1 MIDVFTD
8 YILTDIGSP
17 ITLLL
22 ILVVSIYFIGKFL
35 FKNWG
40 NVKSYFET
48 AYQNRKKK
56 EELYETVQELKKA
69 KEDMVLELNK
79 AKEDMVNETQ
89 LMSKNQQDFYNT
101 QMQYKEKSQKLRDRL
116 EEKTNEAVEKAD
128 EANKRSEETLNEI
141 KELKLLMEQ
150 IKDRQE
156 EIDADRKA
164 QKVNELRQDLI
175 NAYHY
180 FTSLERNPK
189 QEWNEMESH
198 AFWSMFG
205 DYERYGGNDFA
216 HKVIQ
221 PAMNKL
227 KVIPITQED

>member
-17 ITLLL
+17 ITLLF
-22 ILVVSIYFIGKFL
+22 ILVVYIYFISKFL

-40 NVKSYFET
+40 NIRSYFET

-56 EELYETVQELKKA
+56 EELYESVQELKEA
-69 KEDMVLELNK
+69 KKTIN
-79 AKEDMVNETQ
+79 
-89 LMSKNQQDFYNT
+89 DFYDA
-101 QMQYKEKSQKLRDRL
+101 QMKYREKSQELRDRL
-116 EEKTNEAVEKAD
+116 EEKTD
-128 EANKRSEETLNEI
+128 EAIVKSVEANTRSKETLEEI
-141 KELKLLMEQ
+141 KELKLLLERIQ
-150 IKDRQE
+150 DRQE

-180 FTSLERNPK
+180 FTSKDRNPD
-189 QEWNEMESH
+189 QSWNEMEAH
-198 AFWSMFG
+198 AFWSMFK

-216 HKVIQ
+216 HEVIQ

-227 KVIPITQED
+227 KEIPITREA

>member
-1 MIDVFTD
+1 MIDTFTE

-40 NVKSYFET
+40 NIKSYFET

-56 EELYETVQELKKA
+56 EELYETVEVLQTNKDDFLNELKA
-69 KEDMVLELNK
+69 LRKELQDSY
-79 AKEDMVNETQ
+79 NEN
-89 LMSKNQQDFYNT
+89 LKYRNVSQQ
-101 QMQYKEKSQKLRDRL
+101 LRDNL
-116 EEKTNEAVEKAD
+116 QEETNIAVKKSE
-128 EANKRSEETLNEI
+128 EANTRSKETLNEI
-141 KELKLLMEQ
+141 REMRLLMEQ

-189 QEWNEMESH
+189 QEWNEMEAH
-198 AFWSMFG
+198 AFWSMFK

-216 HKVIQ
+216 HRVIQ

>member
-17 ITLLL
+17 ITLLF
-22 ILVVSIYFIGKFL
+22 ILVVSIYFISKFL

-40 NVKSYFET
+40 NIKSYFET

-56 EELYETVQELKKA
+56 EELYESVQELKEA
-69 KEDMVLELNK
+69 KKTIN
-79 AKEDMVNETQ
+79 
-89 LMSKNQQDFYNT
+89 DFYDV
-101 QMQYKEKSQKLRDRL
+101 QMKYREKSQELRDRL
-116 EEKTNEAVEKAD
+116 EEKTD
-128 EANKRSEETLNEI
+128 EAIVKSMEANTRSKETLEEI
-141 KELKLLMEQ
+141 KELKLLLEKIQ
-150 IKDRQE
+150 DRQE

-180 FTSLERNPK
+180 FTSMERNPE
-189 QEWNEMESH
+189 QTWNEMEAH
-198 AFWSMFG
+198 AFWSMFK

-216 HKVIQ
+216 HEVIQ
-221 PAMNKL
+221 PAMNRL
-227 KVIPITQED
+227 KEIPITKEV

>member
-1 MIDVFTD
+1 MIDTFTE

-40 NVKSYFET
+40 NIKSYFET

-56 EELYETVQELKKA
+56 EELYETVEVLQTNKDDFLNELKA
-69 KEDMVLELNK
+69 LRKELQDSH
-79 AKEDMVNETQ
+79 NEN
-89 LMSKNQQDFYNT
+89 LKYRNVSQQ
-101 QMQYKEKSQKLRDRL
+101 LRDNL
-116 EEKTNEAVEKAD
+116 QEETNIAVKKSE
-128 EANKRSEETLNEI
+128 EANTRSKETLNEI
-141 KELKLLMEQ
+141 REMRLLMEQ

-189 QEWNEMESH
+189 QEWNEMEAH
-198 AFWSMFG
+198 AFWSMFK

-216 HKVIQ
+216 HRVIQ

>member
-1 MIDVFTD
+1 MIDTFTD
-8 YILTDIGSP
+8 YILADISSP

-22 ILVVSIYFIGKFL
+22 ILVVSIYFISKFL

-40 NVKSYFET
+40 NIKSYFET

-56 EELYETVQELKKA
+56 EELYETVEVLQKA
-69 KEDMVLELNK
+69 KDDIIAETK
-79 AKEDMVNETQ
+79 ALSQAQK
-89 LMSKNQQDFYNT
+89 DFYDEQLKYRNV
-101 QMQYKEKSQKLRDRL
+101 SQQLRDSL
-116 EEKTNEAVEKAD
+116 QEKTDIAVK
-128 EANKRSEETLNEI
+128 KSEEALNEI
-141 KELKLLMEQ
+141 KELHLILEQ
-150 IKDRQE
+150 IQTRQE

-180 FTSLERNPK
+180 FTSKDRNPD
-189 QEWNEMESH
+189 QSWNEMEAH
-198 AFWSMFG
+198 AFWSMFK

-216 HKVIQ
+216 HEVIQ

-227 KVIPITQED
+227 KEIPITREA

>member
-40 NVKSYFET
+40 NIKSYFET

-56 EELYETVQELKKA
+56 EELYESVQELKEA
-69 KEDMVLELNK
+69 KKTIN
-79 AKEDMVNETQ
+79 
-89 LMSKNQQDFYNT
+89 DFYDA
-101 QMQYKEKSQKLRDRL
+101 QMKYREKSQELRDRL
-116 EEKTNEAVEKAD
+116 EEKTD
-128 EANKRSEETLNEI
+128 EAIVKSMEANTRSKETLEEI
-141 KELKLLMEQ
+141 KELKLLLEKIQ
-150 IKDRQE
+150 DRQE

-175 NAYHY
+175 RAYHY
-180 FTSLERNPK
+180 FTSKERNPE
-189 QEWNEMESH
+189 QTWNEMEAH
-198 AFWSMFG
+198 AFWSMFK

-216 HKVIQ
+216 HEVIQ

-227 KVIPITQED
+227 KEIPITREA

>member
-22 ILVVSIYFIGKFL
+22 ILVVSIYFISKFL

-40 NVKSYFET
+40 NIKSYFET

-56 EELYETVQELKKA
+56 EELYESVQELKEA
-69 KEDMVLELNK
+69 KKTIN
-79 AKEDMVNETQ
+79 
-89 LMSKNQQDFYNT
+89 DFYDA
-101 QMQYKEKSQKLRDRL
+101 QMKYREKSQELRDRL
-116 EEKTNEAVEKAD
+116 EEKTD
-128 EANKRSEETLNEI
+128 EAIVKSMEANTRSKETLEEI
-141 KELKLLMEQ
+141 KELKLLLERIQ
-150 IKDRQE
+150 DRQE

-180 FTSLERNPK
+180 FTSKERNPE
-189 QEWNEMESH
+189 QTWNEMEAH
-198 AFWSMFG
+198 AFWSMFK

-216 HKVIQ
+216 HEVIQ

-227 KVIPITQED
+227 KEIPITREA

>member
-17 ITLLL
+17 ITLLF
-22 ILVVSIYFIGKFL
+22 ILVVSIYFISKFL

-40 NVKSYFET
+40 NIKSYFET

-56 EELYETVQELKKA
+56 EELYESVQELKEA
-69 KEDMVLELNK
+69 KKTIN
-79 AKEDMVNETQ
+79 
-89 LMSKNQQDFYNT
+89 DFYDA
-101 QMQYKEKSQKLRDRL
+101 QMKYREKSQELRDRL
-116 EEKTNEAVEKAD
+116 EEKTD
-128 EANKRSEETLNEI
+128 EAIVKSVEANTRSKETLEEI
-141 KELKLLMEQ
+141 KELKLLLERIQ
-150 IKDRQE
+150 DRQE

-180 FTSLERNPK
+180 FTSKDRNPD
-189 QEWNEMESH
+189 QSWNEMEAH
-198 AFWSMFG
+198 AFWSMFK

-216 HKVIQ
+216 HEVIQ

-227 KVIPITQED
+227 KEIPITREA

>member
-1 MIDVFTD
+1 MIDTFTD

-40 NVKSYFET
+40 NIKSYFET

-56 EELYETVQELKKA
+56 EELYETVEVLQTNKDDFLNELKA
-69 KEDMVLELNK
+69 LRKELQDSH
-79 AKEDMVNETQ
+79 NEN
-89 LMSKNQQDFYNT
+89 LKYRNVSQQ
-101 QMQYKEKSQKLRDRL
+101 LRDNL
-116 EEKTNEAVEKAD
+116 QEETNIAVKKSE
-128 EANKRSEETLNEI
+128 EANTRSKETLNEI
-141 KELKLLMEQ
+141 REMRLLMEQ

-189 QEWNEMESH
+189 QEWNEMEAH
-198 AFWSMFG
+198 AFWSMFK

-216 HKVIQ
+216 HRVIQ

>member
-22 ILVVSIYFIGKFL
+22 ILVVSIYFISKFL

-40 NVKSYFET
+40 NIKSYFET

-56 EELYETVQELKKA
+56 EEIYESVQELKEA
-69 KEDMVLELNK
+69 KKTIN
-79 AKEDMVNETQ
+79 
-89 LMSKNQQDFYNT
+89 DFYDA
-101 QMQYKEKSQKLRDRL
+101 QMKYREKSQELRDRL
-116 EEKTNEAVEKAD
+116 EEKTD
-128 EANKRSEETLNEI
+128 EAIVKSVEANTRSKETLEEI
-141 KELKLLMEQ
+141 KELKLLLERIQ
-150 IKDRQE
+150 DRQE

-180 FTSLERNPK
+180 FTSKDRNPD
-189 QEWNEMESH
+189 QSWNEMEAH
-198 AFWSMFG
+198 AFWSMFK

-216 HKVIQ
+216 HRVIQ

>member
-22 ILVVSIYFIGKFL
+22 ILVVSIYFISKFL

-40 NVKSYFET
+40 NIKSYFET

-56 EELYETVQELKKA
+56 EELYESVQELKEA
-69 KEDMVLELNK
+69 KKTIN
-79 AKEDMVNETQ
+79 
-89 LMSKNQQDFYNT
+89 DFYDA
-101 QMQYKEKSQKLRDRL
+101 QMKYREKSQELRDRL
-116 EEKTNEAVEKAD
+116 EEKTD
-128 EANKRSEETLNEI
+128 EAIVKSVEANARSKETLEEI
-141 KELKLLMEQ
+141 KELKLLLERIQ
-150 IKDRQE
+150 DRQE

-180 FTSLERNPK
+180 FTSMERNPD
-189 QEWNEMESH
+189 QSWNEMEAH
-198 AFWSMFG
+198 AFWSMFK

-216 HKVIQ
+216 HEVIQ

-227 KVIPITQED
+227 KEIPITREA

>member
-1 MIDVFTD
+1 M
-8 YILTDIGSP
+8 
-17 ITLLL
+17 
-22 ILVVSIYFIGKFL
+22 
-35 FKNWG
+35 
-40 NVKSYFET
+40 
-48 AYQNRKKK
+48 R
-56 EELYETVQELKKA
+56 
-69 KEDMVLELNK
+69 
-79 AKEDMVNETQ
+79 
-89 LMSKNQQDFYNT
+89 
-101 QMQYKEKSQKLRDRL
+101 
-116 EEKTNEAVEKAD
+116 
-128 EANKRSEETLNEI
+128 
-141 KELKLLMEQ
+141 LLMEQ

-189 QEWNEMESH
+189 QEWNEMEAH
-198 AFWSMFG
+198 AFWSMFK

-216 HKVIQ
+216 HRVIQ

>member
-1 MIDVFTD
+1 MIDTFVN
-8 YILTDIGSP
+8 YILTDISSP
-17 ITLLL
+17 ITLLFIL
-22 ILVVSIYFIGKFL
+22 IVSIYFAIKFIY
-35 FKNWG
+35 KNWG
-40 NVKSYFET
+40 NIKSYFET

-56 EELYETVQELKKA
+56 EELYETVEVLQTNKDDFLNELKA
-69 KEDMVLELNK
+69 LRKELQDSH
-79 AKEDMVNETQ
+79 NEN
-89 LMSKNQQDFYNT
+89 LKYRNVSQQ
-101 QMQYKEKSQKLRDRL
+101 LRDNL
-116 EEKTNEAVEKAD
+116 QEETNIAVKKSE
-128 EANKRSEETLNEI
+128 EANTRSKETLNEI
-141 KELKLLMEQ
+141 REMRLLMEQ

-189 QEWNEMESH
+189 QEWNEMEAH
-198 AFWSMFG
+198 AFWSMFK

-216 HKVIQ
+216 HRVIQ

>member
-1 MIDVFTD
+1 MIDTFTD
-8 YILTDIGSP
+8 YILADISSP

-22 ILVVSIYFIGKFL
+22 ILVVSIYFISKFL

-40 NVKSYFET
+40 NIKSYFET

-56 EELYETVQELKKA
+56 EELYESVQELKEA
-69 KEDMVLELNK
+69 KKTIN
-79 AKEDMVNETQ
+79 
-89 LMSKNQQDFYNT
+89 DFYDA
-101 QMQYKEKSQKLRDRL
+101 QMKYREKSQELRDRL
-116 EEKTNEAVEKAD
+116 EEKTD
-128 EANKRSEETLNEI
+128 EAIVKSVEANTRSKETLEEI
-141 KELKLLMEQ
+141 KELKLLLERIQ
-150 IKDRQE
+150 DRQE

-180 FTSLERNPK
+180 FTSMERNPD
-189 QEWNEMESH
+189 QSWNEMEAH
-198 AFWSMFG
+198 AFWSMFK

-216 HKVIQ
+216 HEVIQ

-227 KVIPITQED
+227 KEIPITREA

>member
-1 MIDVFTD
+1 MIDTFTD
-8 YILTDIGSP
+8 YILADISSP

-22 ILVVSIYFIGKFL
+22 LLVVSIYFIGKFL

-40 NVKSYFET
+40 NIKSYFENS
-48 AYQNRKKK
+48 YQNRKKK
-56 EELYETVQELKKA
+56 EELYETVEVLQTNKDDFLNELKVLR
-69 KEDMVLELNK
+69 KELQDSY
-79 AKEDMVNETQ
+79 NEN
-89 LMSKNQQDFYNT
+89 LKYRNVSQQ
-101 QMQYKEKSQKLRDRL
+101 LRDNL
-116 EEKTNEAVEKAD
+116 QEETNIAVKKSE
-128 EANKRSEETLNEI
+128 EANTRSKETLNEI
-141 KELKLLMEQ
+141 REMRLLMEQ

-189 QEWNEMESH
+189 QEWNEMEAH
-198 AFWSMFG
+198 AFWSMFK

-216 HKVIQ
+216 HRVIQ

>member
-1 MIDVFTD
+1 MIDTFTE

-40 NVKSYFET
+40 NIKSYFET

-56 EELYETVQELKKA
+56 EEFLNELKA
-69 KEDMVLELNK
+69 LRKELQDSH
-79 AKEDMVNETQ
+79 NEN
-89 LMSKNQQDFYNT
+89 LKYRNVSQQ
-101 QMQYKEKSQKLRDRL
+101 LRDNL
-116 EEKTNEAVEKAD
+116 QEETNIAVKKSE
-128 EANKRSEETLNEI
+128 EANTRSKETLNEI
-141 KELKLLMEQ
+141 REMRLLMEQ

-189 QEWNEMESH
+189 QEWNEMEAH
-198 AFWSMFG
+198 AFWSMFK

-216 HKVIQ
+216 HRVIQ

>member
-1 MIDVFTD
+1 MIDTFVN
-8 YILTDIGSP
+8 YILTDISSP
-17 ITLLL
+17 ITLLFIL
-22 ILVVSIYFIGKFL
+22 IVSIYFAIKFIY
-35 FKNWG
+35 KNWG
-40 NVKSYFET
+40 NIKSYFET

-56 EELYETVQELKKA
+56 EELYETVEVLQTNKDDFLNELKA
-69 KEDMVLELNK
+69 LRKELQDSH
-79 AKEDMVNETQ
+79 NEN
-89 LMSKNQQDFYNT
+89 LKYRNVSQQ
-101 QMQYKEKSQKLRDRL
+101 LRDNL
-116 EEKTNEAVEKAD
+116 QEETNIAVKKSE
-128 EANKRSEETLNEI
+128 EANTRSKETLNEI
-141 KELKLLMEQ
+141 REMRLLMEQ

-180 FTSLERNPK
+180 FTSLDRNPK

-227 KVIPITQED
+227 KVIPITQEE

>member
-22 ILVVSIYFIGKFL
+22 VLVVSIYFISKFL

-40 NVKSYFET
+40 TIKSYFENS
-48 AYQNRKKK
+48 YQNRKKK
-56 EELYETVQELKKA
+56 EELYETVEVLQKA
-69 KEDMVLELNK
+69 KDDIIAETK
-79 AKEDMVNETQ
+79 ALSQAQK
-89 LMSKNQQDFYNT
+89 DFYDEQLKYRNV
-101 QMQYKEKSQKLRDRL
+101 SQQLRDNL
-116 EEKTNEAVEKAD
+116 QEKTDIAITKSD
-128 EANKRSEETLNEI
+128 EALSEI
-141 KELKLLMEQ
+141 KELHLILEQ
-150 IKDRQE
+150 IQTRQE

-180 FTSLERNPK
+180 FTSKDRNPD
-189 QEWNEMESH
+189 QSWNEMEAH
-198 AFWSMFG
+198 AFWSMFK

-216 HKVIQ
+216 HEVIQ

-227 KVIPITQED
+227 KEIPITREA

>member
-1 MIDVFTD
+1 MIDTFTE

-22 ILVVSIYFIGKFL
+22 LLVVSIYFIGKFL

-40 NVKSYFET
+40 NIKSYFENS
-48 AYQNRKKK
+48 YQNRKKK
-56 EELYETVQELKKA
+56 EELYETVEVLQTNKDDFLNELKA
-69 KEDMVLELNK
+69 LRKELQDSH
-79 AKEDMVNETQ
+79 NEN
-89 LMSKNQQDFYNT
+89 LKYRNVSQQ
-101 QMQYKEKSQKLRDRL
+101 LRDNL
-116 EEKTNEAVEKAD
+116 QEETNIAVKKSE
-128 EANKRSEETLNEI
+128 EANTRSKETLNEI
-141 KELKLLMEQ
+141 REMRLLMEQ

-156 EIDADRKA
+156 EIDADRKS

-180 FTSLERNPK
+180 FTSVERNPK
-189 QEWNEMESH
+189 QEWNEMEAH
-198 AFWSMFG
+198 AFWSMFK

-216 HKVIQ
+216 HRVIQ

>member
-17 ITLLL
+17 ITLLF
-22 ILVVSIYFIGKFL
+22 ILVVSIYFISKFL

-40 NVKSYFET
+40 NIRSYFET

-56 EELYETVQELKKA
+56 EELYESVQELKEA
-69 KEDMVLELNK
+69 KKTIN
-79 AKEDMVNETQ
+79 
-89 LMSKNQQDFYNT
+89 DFYDA
-101 QMQYKEKSQKLRDRL
+101 QMKYREKSQELRDRL
-116 EEKTNEAVEKAD
+116 EEKTD
-128 EANKRSEETLNEI
+128 EAIVKSVEANTRSKETLEEI
-141 KELKLLMEQ
+141 KELKLLLERIQ
-150 IKDRQE
+150 DRQE

-180 FTSLERNPK
+180 FTSKDRNPD
-189 QEWNEMESH
+189 QSWNEMEAH
-198 AFWSMFG
+198 AFWSMFK

-216 HKVIQ
+216 HEVIQ

-227 KVIPITQED
+227 KEIPITREA

>member
-1 MIDVFTD
+1 MIDTFTE

-22 ILVVSIYFIGKFL
+22 ILVVSIYFICNFL

-40 NVKSYFET
+40 NIKSYFET

-56 EELYETVQELKKA
+56 EELYETVEVLQTNKDDFLNELKA
-69 KEDMVLELNK
+69 LRKELQDSH
-79 AKEDMVNETQ
+79 NEN
-89 LMSKNQQDFYNT
+89 LKYRNVSQQ
-101 QMQYKEKSQKLRDRL
+101 LRDNL
-116 EEKTNEAVEKAD
+116 QEETNIAVKKSE
-128 EANKRSEETLNEI
+128 EANTRSKETLNEI
-141 KELKLLMEQ
+141 REMRLLMEQ

-189 QEWNEMESH
+189 QEWNEMEAH
-198 AFWSMFG
+198 AFWSMFK

-216 HKVIQ
+216 HRVIQ

>member
-1 MIDVFTD
+1 MIDTFTE

-17 ITLLL
+17 IALLL

-40 NVKSYFET
+40 NIKSYFET

-56 EELYETVQELKKA
+56 EELYETVEVLQTNKDDFLNELKA
-69 KEDMVLELNK
+69 LRKELQDSY
-79 AKEDMVNETQ
+79 NEN
-89 LMSKNQQDFYNT
+89 LKYRNVSQQ
-101 QMQYKEKSQKLRDRL
+101 LRDNL
-116 EEKTNEAVEKAD
+116 QEETNIAVKKSE
-128 EANKRSEETLNEI
+128 EANTRSKETLNEI
-141 KELKLLMEQ
+141 REMRLLMEQ

-189 QEWNEMESH
+189 QEWNEMEAH
-198 AFWSMFG
+198 AFWSMFK

-216 HKVIQ
+216 HRVIQ

>member
-40 NVKSYFET
+40 NIKSYFET

-56 EELYETVQELKKA
+56 EELYESVQELKEA
-69 KEDMVLELNK
+69 KKTIN
-79 AKEDMVNETQ
+79 
-89 LMSKNQQDFYNT
+89 DFYDA
-101 QMQYKEKSQKLRDRL
+101 QMKYREKSQELRDRL
-116 EEKTNEAVEKAD
+116 EEKTD
-128 EANKRSEETLNEI
+128 EAIVKSVEANTRSKETLEEI
-141 KELKLLMEQ
+141 KELKLLLERIQ
-150 IKDRQE
+150 DRQE

-180 FTSLERNPK
+180 FTSKDRNPD
-189 QEWNEMESH
+189 QSWNEMEAH
-198 AFWSMFG
+198 AFWSMFK

-216 HKVIQ
+216 HEVIQ

-227 KVIPITQED
+227 KEIPITREA